1 VRVSQVHSPMKS
13 NRISVLHFSNEFV
26 RGGAEQHMLTLL
38 CGLSRTYFDLHLVC
52 TPQLAQLLKPD
63 LPPDVETLPMV
74 LRKPWQLNVALQ
86 LAEILRSRQVDI
98 LHSHIFYASLFASPV
113 AWSCSVPIVIE
124 TPHVREYW
132 RRGRFTSRYI
142 VDRLVGHCVNRYI
155 AVSEANGRY
164 LAEEKGL
171 PNQKISVIHNGSDL
185 KRFHHVRC
193 KSEGL
198 RQKFGFQKEELILL
212 VAGRLEPQ
220 KGHAVLLTALPQV
233 RRAFPNVR
241 AVFAGEGALAQQLQ
255 QQVRELDLEGVV
267 DFVGFQS
274 NMEEWFSVADV
285 TVLPSFY
292 EGLPLSAI
300 ESLAAGT
307 PVVATAVDGTPEI
320 VIHEKTGLTVQPGD
334 AKELAR
340 AICTLLT
347 DPAWRAQLGSAGRAW
362 VEEEFSQEKQI
373 KRTEDL
379 YLSSI
384 EQVRRERV
392 RGNHDSHAVGTR
404 DVQLVERAG

>member
-1 VRVSQVHSPMKS
+1 MKS

-38 CGLSRTYFDLHLVC
+38 CGLSREYFDLHLVC
-52 TPQLAQLLKPD
+52 TPQLAKLLRPD
-63 LPPDVETLPMV
+63 LPPDVEVLP
-74 LRKPWQLNVALQ
+74 LLFRKPWQVNVALQ
-86 LAEILRSRQVDI
+86 LAEILRSRRVDI

-113 AWSCSVPIVIE
+113 AWSCSVPMVIE

-132 RRGRFTSRYI
+132 RSGRFKSRFVI
-142 VDRLVGHCVNRYI
+142 DRLVGHCVNRYI

-185 KRFHHVRC
+185 KRFHHLRH
-193 KSEGL
+193 KSAAL
-198 RQKFGFQKEELILL
+198 REKLGFDKEEPILL

-220 KGHAVLLTALPQV
+220 KGHAVLLAALPQV
-233 RRAFPNVR
+233 RRTFPNVR
-241 AVFAGEGALAQQLQ
+241 TVFAGEGALAEQLQ
-255 QQVRELDLEGVV
+255 QQVRELGLQGAV
-267 DFVGFQS
+267 DFVGYQS
-274 NMEEWFSVADV
+274 NMEDWFSVADI

-320 VIHEKTGLTVQPGD
+320 VIHERTGLTVPPGN
-334 AKELAR
+334 AGELAA
-340 AICTLLT
+340 AICTLLA
-347 DPAWRAQLGSAGRAW
+347 DPAWRARLGNAGRAW

-373 KRTEDL
+373 KRTEEL
-379 YLSSI
+379 YLSSL
-384 EQVRRERV
+384 EQVRGGRFQEMFGSRAI
-392 RGNHDSHAVGTR
+392 GPR